1 MADAV
6 HADGFLGPSPPSSGF
21 SGSFFPKIAIDTS
34 RDGADAT
41 PSCVPAAS
49 PVREVLL
56 NGVVEKGARGEKP
69 SATIAMP
76 TTRRTT
82 VLRMLWDD
90 TYVRVCSSYY
100 SEYWGAKPVSDT
112 PLSGTKFGKRFVI

>member
-90 TYVRVCSSYY
+90 TYVRGVL
-100 SEYWGAKPVSDT
+100 ELLPKAAG
-112 PLSGTKFGKRFVI
+112 PLDCEAGKEKGPFL